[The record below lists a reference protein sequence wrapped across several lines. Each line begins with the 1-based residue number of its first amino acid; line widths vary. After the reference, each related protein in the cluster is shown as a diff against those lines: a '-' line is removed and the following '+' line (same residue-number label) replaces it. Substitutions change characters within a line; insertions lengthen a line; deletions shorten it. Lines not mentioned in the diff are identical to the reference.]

1 MKREETTEATSVTFQ
16 AAVRLRKR
24 ALAVEEGRFLGSE
37 EELMEALGVSRPTFR
52 QVARL
57 LAHEQ
62 VLTIKRGVGGGF
74 FARRPTLSTVSRAV
88 AAYLNSRQTT
98 LQQVREAA
106 QGVFRMGVELAV
118 TSDNQ
123 AARERLARLREKLVA
138 VDVRRPSVRQLL
150 ALESELESILG
161 QLSGNP
167 AIELCLTMFNQFS
180 AEQSTTKLYANQPK
194 RMQAWNKA
202 SIACVDAILAK
213 DLQAARDRF
222 TVRSALLEQWIAAEL
237 GNAGRQRRAAGSRK
251 TNQGE

>member
-1 MKREETTEATSVTFQ
+1 MKNHETSEATSVTFQ
-16 AAVRLRKR
+16 AAIQLRKR

-37 EELMEALGVSRPTFR
+37 EKLIEALGVSRPTFR

-88 AAYLNSRQTT
+88 AAYLDSRQTS

-106 QGVFRMGVELAV
+106 RGVFRMGVELAV

-123 AARERLARLREKLVA
+123 AAREQLARLRESLVA
-138 VDVRRPSVRQLL
+138 VEGRQQSVRQLL

-161 QLSGNP
+161 ALSGNP
-167 AIELCLTMFNQFS
+167 AIELCLTMFNQFG
-180 AEQSTTKLYANQPK
+180 AEQSTTKLYANHPE

-202 SIACVDAILAK
+202 SIACVDAILAQ
-213 DLQAARDRF
+213 DQRAARDRF
-222 TVRSALLEQWIAAEL
+222 AERSELLKQWIAAEL
-237 GNAGRQRRAAGSRK
+237 GNAGRQPKAAAAR
-251 TNQGE
+251 